1 MKRSIHSND
10 NSLRVISGDDV
21 EKLLIGKNEKIIKLV
36 RAAYIAHQKGKSAL
50 PHSIF
55 LKFPLK
61 PQNRIIGLPSY
72 IDETAGIKWIASFPN
87 NIKKGLDRASAAII
101 LNSLITGW
109 PYAIFEGSIIS
120 AKRTAASAALAT
132 TILSKGKHD
141 IKDIALIGCGFINFE
156 FFKFI
161 ISQFPSLE
169 AVNLFDLNR
178 RRALLFSNKVKSI
191 SDVKIKINH
200 TIEECLQSSKIISF
214 ATTASNPHITN
225 KSILPKESVVLH
237 ISLRDISPDIIKN
250 SINVVDDIDHVNRE
264 NTSIHLAVKKY
275 GRTDFITASLGEFLL
290 RQRQLPGNQRPIIFS
305 PFGLGILDIQL
316 ARFVYEQAVRKDKG
330 ILIKNFI
337 PPNWHERPY

>member
-1 MKRSIHSND
+1 MKRGISYEYNKLH
-10 NSLRVISGDDV
+10 VISGDDV

-72 IDETAGIKWIASFPN
+72 INKTAGIKRIASFPN
-87 NIKKGLDRASAAII
+87 NIKKGLDRASATII

-156 FFKFI
+156 FFKFVV
-161 ISQFPSLE
+161 SQFPELE
-169 AVNLFDLNR
+169 SVNLFDLNR
-178 RRALLFSNKVKSI
+178 GRALLFSNKVKSI
-191 SDVKIKINH
+191 SDVQIKINH

-214 ATTASNPHITN
+214 ATTASTPYIRD
-225 KSILPKESVVLH
+225 KLILPKGSIILH
-237 ISLRDISPDIIKN
+237 ISLRDISPDIIKD
-250 SINVVDDIDHVNRE
+250 SINIVDAVDHVNRE
-264 NTSIHLAVKKY
+264 NTSIHLASMKY
-275 GRTDFITASLGEFLL
+275 GNTDFITASLGDLL
-290 RQRQLPGNQRPIIFS
+290 LGNKKLPNDSRPTIFS
-305 PFGLGILDIQL
+305 PFGLGVLDMQL
-316 ARFVYEQAVRKDKG
+316 ARFVYEQAAKKRVG
-330 ILIKNFI
+330 TLIKNFI
-337 PPNWHERPY
+337 PPNWHERS